1 VENRKNKSKIN
12 KIKVSFYGSQNRKP
26 KTENRKLKTMLKN
39 DLFLKALKGET
50 VQRPPVWMMR
60 QAGRYLPEFIALRDK
75 YDFFTRCQTPELAA
89 EITVQPI
96 RRIAPDAAILFSDIL
111 VVPQAMGIEVLMKEN
126 FGPFLPNP
134 IRTIQDVE
142 KVIVPNIQETL
153 GYVMDAIKLTKE
165 MLNDEVP
172 LIGFAGS
179 PWTIFCYAVEGKG
192 SKSFD
197 MAKGF
202 CFSHPEAAH
211 VLLQKITDTTILY
224 LKEKVKAGVDAVQIF
239 DSWGGMLSP
248 VDYQEFSWKY
258 INQIVEALAD
268 DAPVIVFGKGCW
280 FALGEM
286 GKSRASALGV
296 DWTCSPRNARYL
308 SGGNI
313 TLQGNFDPS
322 RLLSPIPVI
331 KKMVHEMIDEF
342 GKDKYIVNLGHGILP
357 NIPVDHAKA
366 FIDAVKE
373 YRN

>member
-1 VENRKNKSKIN
+1 
-12 KIKVSFYGSQNRKP
+12 
-26 KTENRKLKTMLKN
+26 MLKN
-39 DLFLKALKGET
+39 DLFLRALKGES
-50 VQRPPVWMMR
+50 VERPPVWMMR
-60 QAGRYLPEFIALRDK
+60 QAGRYLPEFRAIRDK
-75 YDFFTRCQTPELAA
+75 YDFFTRCRMPEIAA

-96 RRIAPDAAILFSDIL
+96 DIVKSDAAILFSDIL
-111 VVPQAMGIEVLMKEN
+111 VVPQAMNIEVLMKEN
-126 FGPFLPNP
+126 VGPWVPNP
-134 IRTIQDVE
+134 IRSAKDVE
-142 KVIVPNIQETL
+142 QVIVPNIEETL
-153 GYVMDAIKLTKE
+153 GYVMDAIKITKE

-179 PWTIFCYAVEGKG
+179 PWTILCYAVEGKG
-192 SKSFD
+192 SKAFD
-197 MAKGF
+197 IAKGF
-202 CFSHPEAAH
+202 CFSQPEAAH
-211 VLLQKITDTTILY
+211 ALLQKITDTTILY

-268 DAPVIVFGKGCW
+268 EAPVIVFGKGCW
-280 FALGEM
+280 FALGDM
-286 GKSRASALGV
+286 AKSKASALGV
-296 DWTCSPRNARYL
+296 DWTCSAKNARYL

-322 RLLSPIPVI
+322 RLLSPIPTI

-366 FIDAVKE
+366 FIEAVKE
-373 YRN
+373 YTPARF